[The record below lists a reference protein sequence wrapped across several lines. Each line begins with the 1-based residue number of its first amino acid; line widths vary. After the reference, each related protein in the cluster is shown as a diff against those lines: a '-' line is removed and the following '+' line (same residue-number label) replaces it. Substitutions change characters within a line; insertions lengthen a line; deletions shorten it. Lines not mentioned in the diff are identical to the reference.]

1 MSPPADRAVPRLQ
14 ITGLKKHF
22 GGVRALDGVDLTLV
36 PGRVHALLGEN
47 GAGKSSLLKC
57 LSGLYQPDGGAMH
70 LDGTAYY
77 PRDPRAAEA
86 AGLRFVHQELN
97 LVPGFTAAE
106 NAFVG
111 RRYPRRFGLID
122 RPAMQRRLASIR
134 DRLGIVLPLD
144 VPIRHLSV
152 GQCQLV
158 EILRA
163 LMDEARIL
171 VLDEPTASLSESEA
185 VILREVVATLAQ
197 AGCAVIFVSHRMEEV
212 FELAQEYTVLRNGV
226 TVGQG
231 LIGETSPDAV
241 IAMMAGDAQLRQAGP
256 LPARRREKL
265 LELEGFSPSPR
276 HGAMRMSAHGGEIIG
291 LYGIVGSGR
300 SSLLKAVWGA
310 MPAAKGRLSL
320 AGRPLPPAGIASRIR
335 AGMAFAP
342 EDRRVGGLVTSHSIL
357 DNAALP
363 RLSDGRALAG
373 LPFLSWTLLR
383 RNAGAMLDGLGV
395 RYGRLADRIATL
407 SGGNQQKVLIGRWFS
422 PGLRVFLLD
431 EPTRGVDVRSKA
443 EIHALCRRLAED
455 GTLILFATSD
465 IEELFALAGR
475 IVVMAKGEIV
485 LDAPASGMTR
495 QQVLAATFRTA
506 RPDGADPARRTA

>member
-1 MSPPADRAVPRLQ
+1 MSQPSGRAVPRLE

-22 GGVRALDGVDLTLV
+22 GGVHALDGVDLSV
-36 PGRVHALLGEN
+36 KPGRIHALLGEN

-57 LSGLYQPDGGAMH
+57 LSGVYQPDGGAMQ
-70 LDGTAYY
+70 LDGALHA

-122 RPAMQRRLASIR
+122 RQAMQRRLAAVR
-134 DRLGIVLPLD
+134 DRLGIALPLD
-144 VPIRHLSV
+144 VPVRHLSV

-185 VILREVVATLAQ
+185 AILRKVVVTLAQ

-212 FELAQEYTVLRNGV
+212 FELAQDYTVLRNGV

-231 LIGETSPDAV
+231 LITETTPDAV
-241 IAMMAGDAQLRQAGP
+241 VAMMAGDAQLRDALP
-256 LPARRREKL
+256 PPARRAEKL
-265 LELEGFSPSPR
+265 LELDGFSPSPR
-276 HGAMRMSAHGGEIIG
+276 HGSLQLSAHGGEIIG

-300 SSLLKAVWGA
+300 SSLLKALWGA
-310 MPAAKGRLSL
+310 MPRASGRLSL
-320 AGRPLPPAGIASRIR
+320 AGRPLPPAGIPSRLR
-335 AGMAFAP
+335 ARVAFAP
-342 EDRRVGGLVTSHSIL
+342 EDRRGSGLVINHSIL
-357 DNAALP
+357 DNATLP
-363 RLSDGRALAG
+363 HLSDGRAVAG
-373 LPFLSWTLLR
+373 LPLLSWPTLR
-383 RNAGAMLDGLGV
+383 RKASAMLDRLAV

-407 SGGNQQKVLIGRWFS
+407 SGGNQQKILIGRWFR
-422 PGLRVFLLD
+422 PGLRLFLLD

-443 EIHALCRRLAED
+443 EIHALCRELAGD

-475 IVVMAKGEIV
+475 IVVMAKGEIA
-485 LDAPASGMTR
+485 LDAPAAGLTR

-506 RPDGADPARRTA
+506 RPHRDSRRTA